1 VISPKQITLPDK
13 TQHSQETDIHAPGGF
28 RKSNRS
34 KRANADLRPRLR
46 GYWEFSADYY
56 LKVNNAIILKKM
68 IAAKFGRNKNPFLFV
83 QRGQLYCL
91 IYVTD

>member
-1 VISPKQITLPDK
+1 VISPKQIPLPDK
-13 TQHSQETDIHAPGGF
+13 TQHSQETDIHALGGI

-46 GYWEFSADYY
+46 DYWEVSANYY
-56 LKVNNAIILKKM
+56 LKVNNALILKEM
-68 IAAKFGRNKNPFLFV
+68 IAAKLGRNKNQFLFV

-91 IYVTD
+91 IYGTD